1 MVHHAPENQ
10 IVPDPIPVGREV
22 ADPQAIVR
30 NDQPEVVRLHPGT
43 ISIVLKLRVSVAR
56 MSANRFATPA
66 REAGVMLLLIAVMT
80 VVLLVREKR
89 AVIVRAEA
97 ERMVIV
103 LRSAAVVLQS
113 VQIVDLA
120 AIMIVALLVA
130 GKKVVT
136 VHSVAERVIMIVRSA
151 AEKVAMTAHSAAEKV
166 VMIGRSAAEKV
177 AMIVHSVA
185 RKVVMIVRS
194 EAERVVMIVLLLT
207 VDVQATDPSV
217 VSDVK
222 TAVAA
227 MISLRFPVEET
238 AVFPEIMTVVPHA
251 AEMMTTIVRH
261 HAAMMV
267 TVHPI
272 PADAAMINRKEDL
285 TAMMIVAHPAEEK
298 MVTRHAVSMIMNFRI
313 GLNVSRSEV
322 MIVPAPPEE
331 VAARILSNVT
341 NTLRRNMRPE
351 TEEEKVLRVNG
362 MLLPVLISAERF
374 ALTVSSRWPVS
385 DHAVKQMILSQPD
398 SSL

>member
-1 MVHHAPENQ
+1 MVHHAPEKQ

-22 ADPQAIVR
+22 EDPQAIVR
-30 NDQPEVVRLHPGT
+30 NDQPEVVSLHPGT

-80 VVLLVREKR
+80 VDLLVAEKR

-136 VHSVAERVIMIVRSA
+136 VPSVAERVMVIVHSAAKKVAMIVHSA
-151 AEKVAMTAHSAAEKV
+151 VEKVAMTVRSKAERV
-166 VMIGRSAAEKV
+166 E
-177 AMIVHSVA
+177 MIVHSVA
-185 RKVVMIVRS
+185 RKVVMIVRL

-207 VDVQATDPSV
+207 VDVQATDPSE
-217 VSDVK
+217 VSVVK

-227 MISLRFPVEET
+227 TINLRSPVEET
-238 AVFPEIMTVVPHA
+238 AVFPEMMTDVLPD
-251 AEMMTTIVRH
+251 AEMMTTTVRH
-261 HAAMMV
+261 HAVMMV

-272 PADAAMINRKEDL
+272 PADAAMINQKEDL
-285 TAMMIVAHPAEEK
+285 TAMMIVAHPAEER
-298 MVTRHAVSMIMNFRI
+298 MVTRHAVSMIMSFRI

-322 MIVPAPPEE
+322 MIVPAQPEE
-331 VAARILSNVT
+331 VVARILSNAT
-341 NTLRRNMRPE
+341 NTLRRNTHPE

-362 MLLPVLISAERF
+362 MLLPVQTSAERF
-374 ALTVSSRWPVS
+374 A
-385 DHAVKQMILSQPD
+385 
-398 SSL
+398 

>member
-1 MVHHAPENQ
+1 MVHHAPEKQ

-22 ADPQAIVR
+22 EDPQAIVR
-30 NDQPEVVRLHPGT
+30 NDQPEVVSLHPGT

-80 VVLLVREKR
+80 VDLLVAEKR

-120 AIMIVALLVA
+120 AIMIVAPLVA

-136 VHSVAERVIMIVRSA
+136 VHSVAERVMVIVHSAAKKVAMIVHSA
-151 AEKVAMTAHSAAEKV
+151 VEKVAMTVRSKAERV
-166 VMIGRSAAEKV
+166 E
-177 AMIVHSVA
+177 MIVHSVA
-185 RKVVMIVRS
+185 RKVVMIVRL

-207 VDVQATDPSV
+207 VDVQATDPSE
-217 VSDVK
+217 VSVVK

-227 MISLRFPVEET
+227 TINLRSPVEET
-238 AVFPEIMTVVPHA
+238 AVFPEMMTDALPD
-251 AEMMTTIVRH
+251 AEMMTTTVRH
-261 HAAMMV
+261 HAVMMV

-272 PADAAMINRKEDL
+272 PADAAMINQKEDL
-285 TAMMIVAHPAEEK
+285 TAMMIVAHPAEER
-298 MVTRHAVSMIMNFRI
+298 MVTRHAVSMIMSFRI

-322 MIVPAPPEE
+322 MIVPAQPEE
-331 VAARILSNVT
+331 VVARILSNAT
-341 NTLRRNMRPE
+341 NTLRRNTHPE

-362 MLLPVLISAERF
+362 MLLPVQTSAERF
-374 ALTVSSRWPVS
+374 A
-385 DHAVKQMILSQPD
+385 
-398 SSL
+398 

>member
-1 MVHHAPENQ
+1 VVHHAPENQ

-22 ADPQAIVR
+22 VDPQAIVR
-30 NDQPEVVRLHPGT
+30 NDQPEVVSLHPGT

-56 MSANRFATPA
+56 MSVNRFATPA

-80 VVLLVREKR
+80 VVLLVAEKR

-120 AIMIVALLVA
+120 AIMIVAQLVA
-130 GKKVVT
+130 VKKVVT
-136 VHSVAERVIMIVRSA
+136 VHSVAERVMVIVHSAAKKVVVIARSA
-151 AEKVAMTAHSAAEKV
+151 AEKVAVIVRSVAEKLV
-166 VMIGRSAAEKV
+166 TTVLSA
-177 AMIVHSVA
+177 A

-194 EAERVVMIVLLLT
+194 AAERVAMTVRSEAKKVVMIVLLST
-207 VDVQATDPSV
+207 VDVLATDPSV

-227 MISLRFPVEET
+227 TTSLRSPVVEI
-238 AVFPEIMTVVPHA
+238 AVFPEMMTDVLPA

-261 HAAMMV
+261 RAVMMV

-272 PADAAMINRKEDL
+272 PADAAMINPKEDL
-285 TAMMIVAHPAEEK
+285 TAMMIVVLPAEEK
-298 MVTRHAVSMIMNFRI
+298 MVTHHAVSMIMSFRI

-322 MIVPAPPEE
+322 MIVPAQPEE
-331 VAARILSNVT
+331 VAARTLSNAT
-341 NTLRRNMRPE
+341 NTLRKNTHPE
-351 TEEEKVLRVNG
+351 TEEEKVHRVNG
-362 MLLPVLISAERF
+362 MHLPDLISAERF
-374 ALTVSSRWPVS
+374 A
-385 DHAVKQMILSQPD
+385 
-398 SSL
+398 

>member
-1 MVHHAPENQ
+1 VVHHVPENQ

-97 ERMVIV
+97 ERMVTV
-103 LRSAAVVLQS
+103 LHSAAVVLQS
-113 VQIVDLA
+113 VQIVGLA
-120 AIMIVALLVA
+120 AITIVALLVA
-130 GKKVVT
+130 GKK
-136 VHSVAERVIMIVRSA
+136 EMIVRSA
-151 AEKVAMTAHSAAEKV
+151 AERVVMIAHSVAEKVVMIARSAAEKV
-166 VMIGRSAAEKV
+166 VMIAHSVAEKVVMIVRSAAEKV

-185 RKVVMIVRS
+185 EKVVMIVRS

-207 VDVQATDPSV
+207 VDVQATGPSV
-217 VSDVK
+217 VSDV
-222 TAVAA
+222 T
-227 MISLRFPVEET
+227 ISLRSHAEET

-272 PADAAMINRKEDL
+272 PADAATINRKEDL
-285 TAMMIVAHPAEEK
+285 TAMMIVAHPVEERT
-298 MVTRHAVSMIMNFRI
+298 VTHHAVSMIMSFRI

-322 MIVPAPPEE
+322 MIVHAPQEE
-331 VAARILSNVT
+331 VAARILSNAT
-341 NTLRRNMRPE
+341 NTLRRNMHPE
-351 TEEEKVLRVNG
+351 TEDGKMHHANG
-362 MLLPVLISAERF
+362 MLPPVLTSAERF
-374 ALTVSSRWPVS
+374 A
-385 DHAVKQMILSQPD
+385 
-398 SSL
+398 

>member
-22 ADPQAIVR
+22 VDPQAIVR
-30 NDQPEVVRLHPGT
+30 NDQPEVVSLHPGT

-56 MSANRFATPA
+56 MSVNRFATPA

-80 VVLLVREKR
+80 VVLLVAEKR

-120 AIMIVALLVA
+120 AIMIVAQLVA
-130 GKKVVT
+130 VKKVVT
-136 VHSVAERVIMIVRSA
+136 VHSVAERVMVIVHSAAKKVVVIARSA
-151 AEKVAMTAHSAAEKV
+151 AEKVAVIVRSVAEKV
-166 VMIGRSAAEKV
+166 VTTVLSA
-177 AMIVHSVA
+177 A

-194 EAERVVMIVLLLT
+194 AAERVAMTVRSEAKKVVMIVLLST
-207 VDVQATDPSV
+207 VDVLATDPSV
-217 VSDVK
+217 VSGVK

-227 MISLRFPVEET
+227 TTSLRSPVVEI
-238 AVFPEIMTVVPHA
+238 AVFPEMMTDVLPA

-261 HAAMMV
+261 RAVMMV

-272 PADAAMINRKEDL
+272 PADAAMINPKEDL
-285 TAMMIVAHPAEEK
+285 TAMMIVVHPAEEK
-298 MVTRHAVSMIMNFRI
+298 METHHAVSMIMSFRI

-322 MIVPAPPEE
+322 MIVPAQPEE
-331 VAARILSNVT
+331 VAARTLNNAT
-341 NTLRRNMRPE
+341 NTLRRNTHPE
-351 TEEEKVLRVNG
+351 TEEEKVHRVNG
-362 MLLPVLISAERF
+362 MHLPDLISAERF
-374 ALTVSSRWPVS
+374 A
-385 DHAVKQMILSQPD
+385 
-398 SSL
+398 

>member
-1 MVHHAPENQ
+1 VVHHAPEKQ

-22 ADPQAIVR
+22 EDPQAIVR
-30 NDQPEVVRLHPGT
+30 NDQPEVVSLHPGT

-80 VVLLVREKR
+80 VDLLVAEKR

-103 LRSAAVVLQS
+103 LRSAAVVIQS

-136 VHSVAERVIMIVRSA
+136 VPSVAERVMVIVHSAAKKVAMIVHSA
-151 AEKVAMTAHSAAEKV
+151 VEKVAMTVRSKAERVEMIAPSVAEKV
-166 VMIGRSAAEKV
+166 VMIVRSKAERV
-177 AMIVHSVA
+177 EMIVHSVA

-217 VSDVK
+217 VSVVK

-227 MISLRFPVEET
+227 TINLRSPVEET
-238 AVFPEIMTVVPHA
+238 AVFPEMMTDALPD
-251 AEMMTTIVRH
+251 AEMMTTTVRH
-261 HAAMMV
+261 HAVMMV
-267 TVHPI
+267 TVHLI
-272 PADAAMINRKEDL
+272 PADAAMINQKEDL
-285 TAMMIVAHPAEEK
+285 TAMMIVAHPAEER
-298 MVTRHAVSMIMNFRI
+298 MVTHHAVSMIMSFRI

-322 MIVPAPPEE
+322 MIVPAQPEE
-331 VAARILSNVT
+331 VVARILSNAT
-341 NTLRRNMRPE
+341 NTLRRNTHPE

-362 MLLPVLISAERF
+362 MLLPVQTSAERF
-374 ALTVSSRWPVS
+374 A
-385 DHAVKQMILSQPD
+385 
-398 SSL
+398 